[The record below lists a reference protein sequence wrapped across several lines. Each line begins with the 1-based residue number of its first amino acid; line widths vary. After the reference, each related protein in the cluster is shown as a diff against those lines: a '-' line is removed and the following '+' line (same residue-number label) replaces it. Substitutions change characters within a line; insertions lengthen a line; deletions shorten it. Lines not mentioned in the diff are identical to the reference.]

1 MQRQRLNQVIEL
13 IEKGGLESILTQ
25 EILRVSVTTWAEN
38 DRILPFSERL
48 FIAPRSQFDQND
60 NVVITFRRRMERVNA
75 FVFPEPMEFAMNEVL

>member
-1 MQRQRLNQVIEL
+1 M
-13 IEKGGLESILTQ
+13 
-25 EILRVSVTTWAEN
+25 
-38 DRILPFSERL
+38 LPFYERL